1 MMSVEMREAYK
12 VAEER
17 DKKLK
22 ANDFGAGYTRVMHE
36 DGSEFL
42 FAYSF
47 VEKWQNP
54 KTLSWWYFVFTE
66 HHAFHVYPNDDVKIM
81 SFERL

>member
-1 MMSVEMREAYK
+1 MSVEMREAYK
-12 VAEER
+12 EAEER

-22 ANDFGAGYTRVMHE
+22 ATDFGPNYVRVIHE

-47 VEKWQNP
+47 VKQWQNP
-54 KTLSWWYFVFTE
+54 ETNSWWYFVFTE
-66 HHAFHVYPNDDVKIM
+66 HHSFHVYPLDDVEVMQFK
-81 SFERL
+81 RTG